1 MQGVLAVGHLQGMGD
16 GRKHG
21 GHHIQRDIVVHLID
35 DLRERLALDVFHD
48 HVGAAAFHGAVVHG
62 DDIRIGQL
70 RDGASLLQAGDVLE
84 QIQLVFGVGFGLFGD
99 DPRGAHA
106 AQMAHVHRF
115 GIGGGPGS
123 IGRLFHHSL
132 RLIEHLGGVARLAA
146 HPTREARRPAPPT
159 GKVGRGGVPGN
170 EGVLPLPF
178 AFHVFFGGGI
188 VPLFPGRHLLG
199 GDTP

>member
-21 GHHIQRDIVVHLID
+21 GHHIQRDIVVHLVD

-84 QIQLVFGVGFGLFGD
+84 QIQLVFGVGS
-99 DPRGAHA
+99 
-106 AQMAHVHRF
+106 
-115 GIGGGPGS
+115 GS
-123 IGRLFHHSL
+123 S
-132 RLIEHLGGVARLAA
+132 AM
-146 HPTREARRPAPPT
+146 TREARTPRRWRTSTDSASGVAPVASGASST
-159 GKVGRGGVPGN
+159 TVCGS
-170 EGVLPLPF
+170 
-178 AFHVFFGGGI
+178 
-188 VPLFPGRHLLG
+188 
-199 GDTP
+199 

>member
-1 MQGVLAVGHLQGMGD
+1 MVPPPGARSRSVHEGSQPKSATLAWPLPFTMTFSGLISRCRVCRRGPPQGMGD

-70 RDGASLLQAGDVLE
+70 RDRASLFQAGDVLE
-84 QIQLVFGVGFGLFGD
+84 QIQLVFGVGLGLFSD

-115 GIGGGPGS
+115 GIGGRVSG
-123 IGRLFHHSL
+123 IGCLFYHG
-132 RLIEHLGGVARLAA
+132 LGFVG
-146 HPTREARRPAPPT
+146 APR
-159 GKVGRGGVPGN
+159 GRGASCGSPD
-170 EGVLPLPF
+170 P
-178 AFHVFFGGGI
+178 
-188 VPLFPGRHLLG
+188 
-199 GDTP
+199 

>member
-132 RLIEHLGGVARLAA
+132 RLIEHLGGVARLAV
-146 HPTREARRPAPPT
+146 TRPVRRAGPRRRPA
-159 GKVGRGGVPGN
+159 KSVV
-170 EGVLPLPF
+170 E
-178 AFHVFFGGGI
+178 AFQGMRESSHS
-188 VPLFPGRHLLG
+188 PSPSTSSSAAASSHSFPGRHLLG

>member
-1 MQGVLAVGHLQGMGD
+1 M
-16 GRKHG
+16 
-21 GHHIQRDIVVHLID
+21 
-35 DLRERLALDVFHD
+35 RERLALDVFHD
-48 HVGAAAFHGAVVHG
+48 HVGTAALHGAVVHG

-115 GIGGGPGS
+115 GIGGRVSG
-123 IGRLFHHSL
+123 IGRLFYHGL
-132 RLIEHLGGVARLAA
+132 GFVGHLGGVARLAA
-146 HPTREARRPAPPT
+146 HPTREARRPAPAA
-159 GKVGRGGVPGN
+159 GKVGRGGVPGD
-170 EGVLPLPF
+170 ERVLPLPF